1 MDNQFKPLA
10 VGEVLSVDESA
21 QIFIGNRTFRVGEF
35 LVAIKKKLVE
45 VLGDEWTPEQESW
58 FSESGIPCE
67 VLQFYAN
74 DWQQGK
80 VRVNLEFCLVEAEN
94 NVDNISAIG
103 GETLQSTSTQ
113 VAAPPDLTEPETSND
128 SGLELGVGAATAAV
142 TATGISL
149 AEELEEDAST
159 AISDEMTLKPTLDAD
174 EDIAIEQTPTSSE
187 DEFDLGDFSDSE
199 EDISIEQTPTSSE
212 DEFDLGDFSDSE
224 SESEEDIGFEQ
235 TPTSSEDEFDL
246 GDFSDT
252 ESENE
257 EDIGFEQTT
266 TNTEDDFDLGDFS
279 DSEEDIEFVES
290 PTAEEED
297 LLDLSAV
304 STDSSNDFD
313 LGDMSDDSDEDMFK
327 LDDISFDEESEN
339 GDDNS
344 LMDDVWQEMNELK

>member
-35 LVAIKKKLVE
+35 LVAIKNKLVE
-45 VLGDEWTPEQESW
+45 VLGDEWSAEQESW

-67 VLQFYAN
+67 VLQFSAN
-74 DWQQGK
+74 NWQQGK
-80 VRVNLEFCLVEAEN
+80 VRLNLEFCLVEAQDK
-94 NVDNISAIG
+94 VDNISAIG

-113 VAAPPDLTEPETSND
+113 VAEQLDLTEPETSND
-128 SGLELGVGAATAAV
+128 SGLELGVGAATVAV
-142 TATGISL
+142 TAPGISL

-174 EDIAIEQTPTSSE
+174 EDIALDQTLTSQE
-187 DEFDLGDFSDSE
+187 DDFDLGGFSDS
-199 EDISIEQTPTSSE
+199 Q
-212 DEFDLGDFSDSE
+212 
-224 SESEEDIGFEQ
+224 ESEEDIGFEQ
-235 TPTSSEDEFDL
+235 TPTSTEDEFDL
-246 GDFSDT
+246 GDFSDSQ
-252 ESENE
+252 ESE

-266 TNTEDDFDLGDFS
+266 TNQEDDFDLGEFSDTEEDIGFEQTTTNQEDDFDLGDFS

>member
-67 VLQFYAN
+67 VLQFSAN
-74 DWQQGK
+74 NWQQGK
-80 VRVNLEFCLVEAEN
+80 VRLNLEFCVVEAQDK
-94 NVDNISAIG
+94 VDEISAIG

-113 VAAPPDLTEPETSND
+113 VAEKPDLTEPETSND
-128 SGLELGVGAATAAV
+128 SGLELGVGAAAV
-142 TATGISL
+142 AVSAPEISL

-159 AISDEMTLKPTLDAD
+159 AISDEITLEPTLDAD
-174 EDIAIEQTPTSSE
+174 EDIPLEQTPTSTE
-187 DEFDLGDFSDSE
+187 DEFDLGDFSNS
-199 EDISIEQTPTSSE
+199 
-212 DEFDLGDFSDSE
+212 
-224 SESEEDIGFEQ
+224 
-235 TPTSSEDEFDL
+235 
-246 GDFSDT
+246 
-252 ESENE
+252 E

-266 TNTEDDFDLGDFS
+266 TNTEDEFDLGDFS

-327 LDDISFDEESEN
+327 LDDISFDEESDN

>member
-67 VLQFYAN
+67 VLQFAAN

-80 VRVNLEFCLVEAEN
+80 VRLNLEFCLVETQDK
-94 NVDNISAIG
+94 VDDISAIG

-113 VAAPPDLTEPETSND
+113 VAEQPDLPEPQTSND

-142 TATGISL
+142 TATGISV
-149 AEELEEDAST
+149 AEALEEDAST
-159 AISDEMTLKPTLDAD
+159 AISDEMKLQPTLDAD
-174 EDIAIEQTPTSSE
+174 EDIAIDQTPTSTE
-187 DEFDLGDFSDSE
+187 DDFDLGDFSDSQ
-199 EDISIEQTPTSSE
+199 EDIAIEETPSSTE
-212 DEFDLGDFSDSE
+212 DDFDLGDFSDSE

-235 TPTSSEDEFDL
+235 TPTS
-246 GDFSDT
+246 
-252 ESENE
+252 
-257 EDIGFEQTT
+257 Q
-266 TNTEDDFDLGDFS
+266 EDDFDLGDFS
-279 DSEEDIEFVES
+279 DSVDEDIEFVES
-290 PTAEEED
+290 PTAAEED

-313 LGDMSDDSDEDMFK
+313 LGEMSDDSDEDMFQ

>member
-67 VLQFYAN
+67 VLQFAAN

-80 VRVNLEFCLVEAEN
+80 VRLNLEFCLVETQDK
-94 NVDNISAIG
+94 VDDISAIG

-113 VAAPPDLTEPETSND
+113 VAEQPDLPEPQTSND

-142 TATGISL
+142 TATGISV
-149 AEELEEDAST
+149 AEALEEDAST
-159 AISDEMTLKPTLDAD
+159 AISDEMKLQPTLDAD
-174 EDIAIEQTPTSSE
+174 EDIAIDQTPTSTE
-187 DEFDLGDFSDSE
+187 DDFDLGDFSDSQ
-199 EDISIEQTPTSSE
+199 EDIAIDQTPTSTE
-212 DEFDLGDFSDSE
+212 DDFDLGDFSDSE

-235 TPTSSEDEFDL
+235 TPTS
-246 GDFSDT
+246 
-252 ESENE
+252 
-257 EDIGFEQTT
+257 Q
-266 TNTEDDFDLGDFS
+266 EDDFDLGDFS
-279 DSEEDIEFVES
+279 DSVDEDIEFVES
-290 PTAEEED
+290 PTAAEED

-313 LGDMSDDSDEDMFK
+313 LGEMSDDSDEDMFQ

>member
-67 VLQFYAN
+67 VLQFSAN
-74 DWQQGK
+74 NWQQGK
-80 VRVNLEFCLVEAEN
+80 VRLNLEFCVVEAQDK
-94 NVDNISAIG
+94 VDEISAIG

-113 VAAPPDLTEPETSND
+113 VAEKPDLTEPETSND
-128 SGLELGVGAATAAV
+128 SGLELGVGAAAV
-142 TATGISL
+142 AVSAPEISL

-159 AISDEMTLKPTLDAD
+159 AISDEITLEPTLDAD
-174 EDIAIEQTPTSSE
+174 EDIPLEQTPTS
-187 DEFDLGDFSDSE
+187 
-199 EDISIEQTPTSSE
+199 T
-212 DEFDLGDFSDSE
+212 
-224 SESEEDIGFEQ
+224 
-235 TPTSSEDEFDL
+235 EDEFDL

-257 EDIGFEQTT
+257 EDISFEQTPTSTEDEFDLGDFSDTESESEEDISFEQTPTSTEDEFDLGDFSNSEEDIGFEQTT
-266 TNTEDDFDLGDFS
+266 TNTEDEFDLGDFS

-327 LDDISFDEESEN
+327 LDDISFDEESDN

>member
-35 LVAIKKKLVE
+35 LVAIKKKLVD

-67 VLQFYAN
+67 VLQFSAN
-74 DWQQGK
+74 NWQQGK
-80 VRVNLEFCLVEAEN
+80 VRLNLEFCVVEAEDK
-94 NVDNISAIG
+94 VDNISAIG

-113 VAAPPDLTEPETSND
+113 VAAQSDLTEPETSND
-128 SGLELGVGAATAAV
+128 YGLELGVGAATAAV
-142 TATGISL
+142 SAPEMSV
-149 AEELEEDAST
+149 AEALEEDTST

-174 EDIAIEQTPTSSE
+174 EDIGFEQTPT
-187 DEFDLGDFSDSE
+187 
-199 EDISIEQTPTSSE
+199 TTE

-235 TPTSSEDEFDL
+235 TPTTTEDEFDL
-246 GDFSDT
+246 GDFSD
-252 ESENE
+252 SE
-257 EDIGFEQTT
+257 EDIGFEQTPT
-266 TNTEDDFDLGDFS
+266 TTEDEFDLGDFS

-290 PTAEEED
+290 PTAAEED

-304 STDSSNDFD
+304 STDSNNDFD
-313 LGDMSDDSDEDMFK
+313 LGEMSDGSDEDMFK

-339 GDDNS
+339 SDDNS

>member
-67 VLQFYAN
+67 VLQFAAN
-74 DWQQGK
+74 DWKQGK
-80 VRVNLEFCLVEAEN
+80 VRLNLEFCLVEAQDK
-94 NVDNISAIG
+94 VDDISAIG
-103 GETLQSTSTQ
+103 GETLQSKSTHLAEQ
-113 VAAPPDLTEPETSND
+113 PDLTELETSND

-142 TATGISL
+142 TATGISV
-149 AEELEEDAST
+149 AEALEEDAST
-159 AISDEMTLKPTLDAD
+159 AISDEMTLQPTLDAD
-174 EDIAIEQTPTSSE
+174 EDIAIDQTPTSTE
-187 DEFDLGDFSDSE
+187 DDFDLGDFSDSQ
-199 EDISIEQTPTSSE
+199 EDIAIEETPTSTE

-235 TPTSSEDEFDL
+235 TPTS
-246 GDFSDT
+246 
-252 ESENE
+252 
-257 EDIGFEQTT
+257 Q
-266 TNTEDDFDLGDFS
+266 EDDFDLGEFS
-279 DSEEDIEFVES
+279 DSVDEDIEFVES
-290 PTAEEED
+290 PTAAEED

-313 LGDMSDDSDEDMFK
+313 LGEMSDDSDEDMFQ

>member
-67 VLQFYAN
+67 VLQFAAN

-80 VRVNLEFCLVEAEN
+80 VRLNLEFCLVETQDK
-94 NVDNISAIG
+94 VDDISAIG

-113 VAAPPDLTEPETSND
+113 VAEQPDLAEPETSND

-142 TATGISL
+142 TATGISV
-149 AEELEEDAST
+149 AEALEEDTST
-159 AISDEMTLKPTLDAD
+159 TISDEMTLTPTLDAD
-174 EDIAIEQTPTSSE
+174 EDIALEQTPTSQEDEFDLGDFSDSQESEEDISFEQTPTSQEDEFDLGDFSDSQESEEDIGFEQTPTSQE

-199 EDISIEQTPTSSE
+199 EDIGFEQTPTNQE
-212 DEFDLGDFSDSE
+212 DEFDLGEFSDSA
-224 SESEEDIGFEQ
+224 
-235 TPTSSEDEFDL
+235 
-246 GDFSDT
+246 
-252 ESENE
+252 
-257 EDIGFEQTT
+257 
-266 TNTEDDFDLGDFS
+266 
-279 DSEEDIEFVES
+279 EDIEFVES
-290 PTAEEED
+290 PTAAEED

-313 LGDMSDDSDEDMFK
+313 LGEMSDDSDEDMFQ

>member
-58 FSESGIPCE
+58 FRESGIPCE
-67 VLQFYAN
+67 VLQFAAN

-80 VRVNLEFCLVEAEN
+80 VRLNLEFCLVDTQDK
-94 NVDNISAIG
+94 VDDISAIG

-113 VAAPPDLTEPETSND
+113 VAEQPDLAEPETSND
-128 SGLELGVGAATAAV
+128 SGFDLGVGAATAAV
-142 TATGISL
+142 TATGISV
-149 AEELEEDAST
+149 AEALEEDTST
-159 AISDEMTLKPTLDAD
+159 TISDEITLKPTLDAD
-174 EDIAIEQTPTSSE
+174 EDIALEQTPSSQEE
-187 DEFDLGDFSDSE
+187 DEFDLGDFSESAE
-199 EDISIEQTPTSSE
+199 SQEDIGFEQNPSSQEE
-212 DEFDLGDFSDSE
+212 DEFDLGEFSD
-224 SESEEDIGFEQ
+224 SEEDIGFEQ
-235 TPTSSEDEFDL
+235 TPTSQEDEFDL
-246 GDFSDT
+246 GEFSD
-252 ESENE
+252 SE
-257 EDIGFEQTT
+257 EDIGFEQTPT
-266 TNTEDDFDLGDFS
+266 SQEEDEFDLGELSES
-279 DSEEDIEFVES
+279 DEDIEFLES
-290 PTAEEED
+290 PTAAEED

-313 LGDMSDDSDEDMFK
+313 LGDMSDDSDEDMFQ